1 MKKFVTLFCVLI
13 IPLTLASDTQH
24 RFKVYV
30 DVSGD
35 ENANQAINIVESHL
49 KRELRLL
56 GDVDVVERDDDWE
69 FIYKVFMLTG
79 EFTDGRQTGDF
90 SIATYYARRLGEYHY
105 KTLDSYQIMQATW
118 GGVLGAATYTRDSL
132 PEFCISKINRFD
144 KNMLG
149 PNRKRLKG
157 ISY

>member
-1 MKKFVTLFCVLI
+1 MKKFVTLFCVLM
-13 IPLTLASDTQH
+13 IPLALASDTQH

-30 DVSGD
+30 DVNGD
-35 ENANQAINIVESHL
+35 ENADQAVNIVESHL

-56 GDVDVVERDDDWE
+56 GDVDVVGRDDDWE
-69 FIYKVFMLTG
+69 FIYEVFMLTVK
-79 EFTDGRQTGDF
+79 FTDGRQTGKF
-90 SIATYYARRLGEYHY
+90 SIATYYAQRLGTHHY

-118 GGVLGAATYTRDSL
+118 GGVLGAASYLRDSL

-144 KNMLG
+144 KNMLE